1 MQKNLKKLTALQII
15 FIAFLT
21 LVIVG
26 GTLLSLPISSKTGQ
40 FTHPI
45 DALFTAV
52 SATCVTGLT
61 VIDTSAH
68 WSLFGQVI
76 ILLLIEIGG
85 LGFMTLVVSI
95 FLLLNQKMSL
105 KSRLIIQESYSL
117 SDMSSGV
124 RVVMNVLIIS
134 FL

>member
-26 GTLLSLPISSKTGQ
+26 GTLLRLRISSQTGQ

-52 SATCVTGLT
+52 
-61 VIDTSAH
+61 
-68 WSLFGQVI
+68 
-76 ILLLIEIGG
+76 
-85 LGFMTLVVSI
+85 
-95 FLLLNQKMSL
+95 
-105 KSRLIIQESYSL
+105 
-117 SDMSSGV
+117 
-124 RVVMNVLIIS
+124 
-134 FL
+134 

>member
-1 MQKNLKKLTALQII
+1 MLYFFDNGKFSQYSNYRRVKQASYAEKFKKINSFADYFYRLFDPCHCGRDTVEFTDFLQNRTIY
-15 FIAFLT
+15 
-21 LVIVG
+21 
-26 GTLLSLPISSKTGQ
+26 
-40 FTHPI
+40 HPI

-76 ILLLIEIGG
+76 LLLLIEIGG

-105 KSRLIIQESYSL
+105 KS
-117 SDMSSGV
+117 G
-124 RVVMNVLIIS
+124 
-134 FL
+134 

>member
-1 MQKNLKKLTALQII
+1 MCTELQESKQATYAEKFKKLTALQII

-40 FTHPI
+40 FTHPV

-76 ILLLIEIGG
+76 LLLLIEIGG

-95 FLLLNQKMSL
+95 FCCSTRRCRL
-105 KSRLIIQESYSL
+105 SRA
-117 SDMSSGV
+117 
-124 RVVMNVLIIS
+124 
-134 FL
+134 